1 MSQPTTEPPTAS
13 PDPSR
18 ALHGEAALR
27 VQVGATRFNAD
38 WKNPAHR
45 TRRLLS
51 EFIGAA
57 GLTFVLSAGAA
68 VLALYA
74 GRPLHPFEAAFILS
88 AVSALWLVAA
98 VYALGD
104 ISAHFNPA
112 MTLAFTL
119 RGDMGWPMCGA
130 YVTVQL
136 LAAVAGSL
144 LARAFFGIEGNLA
157 ATQPQQGLALAAVG
171 FEVILSFGMVL
182 LVLLVLSMA
191 NGPKLNGQF
200 IPLAVGAYVMSLGTM
215 GGPFQGAAMNPA
227 RAFGPDV
234 ARGDLSTWW
243 VYVVGP
249 VLGALVAVMV
259 ASILRGPAKAQ
270 EAQAAMGTPLGDG

>member
-1 MSQPTTEPPTAS
+1 M
-13 PDPSR
+13 PD
-18 ALHGEAALR
+18 ALHGQAALA
-27 VQVGATRFNAD
+27 QQIGPDRFNAD
-38 WKNPAHR
+38 WRNPEHR
-45 TRRLLS
+45 ARRLVA
-51 EFIGAA
+51 EFIGTA

-74 GRPLHPFEAAFILS
+74 GVPIHPFQAAFILS

-98 VYALGD
+98 VYFLGD

-112 MTLAFTL
+112 MTFAFTL
-119 RGDMGWPMCGA
+119 RGDMGWPMCA
-130 YVTVQL
+130 TYIVVQL
-136 LAAVAGSL
+136 IAGVAGSM

-157 ATQPQQGLALAAVG
+157 ATQPPPGLAPQAAA
-171 FEVILSFGMVL
+171 FEAVLTFGMVL
-182 LVLLVLSMA
+182 MVLSMA

-200 IPLAVGAYVMSLGTM
+200 IPIAVGAYVMSLGTM

-243 VYVVGP
+243 VYIVGP
-249 VLGALVAVMV
+249 LSGAVIAVIVARF
-259 ASILRGPAKAQ
+259 LRGPAKAQ
-270 EAQAAMGTPLGDG
+270 EAQAAMGTPLGRE